1 MLTSKQRKS
10 ILRQTDRKNMLKKVF
25 NIFAKKKSLL
35 FLLSLILIIVF
46 VITLANSFA
55 ADVEIKNM
63 KFIPTKLSIDNEEYG
78 SWYIDVNA
86 KWVSK
91 DTARVTLDLD
101 TIGMTKE
108 SKPIDLVLLVDDSIT
123 NVIVKGEIRN
133 FCLSFL
139 NKNTS
144 NSISIIRF
152 NSVAERVSDFGTDI
166 TALNDTEYG
175 NLDGST
181 GLSYYQAIQTLSDF
195 LYEETFNLEHDL
207 EVVLITDGAPG
218 RDIGKEKLVY
228 DEIRS
233 DFPELKNFF
242 AVQYKTNGKENDI
255 LREISDTQYIATTNK
270 NFNRIL
276 NNIIN
281 MQTYVDYDFFNFDV
295 LVNTDVFSIDNVMPS
310 VTYGKK
316 RNVIGARMIWFF
328 GNEGT
333 NNRLASNSTATM
345 SFDLKLKDKYLGKA
359 GLYPLFKKASIN
371 YKIGDVS
378 EMVVSTDTPIL
389 SNVYAVSY
397 DGNAPSGCM
406 VSNLP
411 ETLSNHVFTVV
422 KISDKIPVCNGYKFN
437 GWEIVNSSVVRKGN
451 SFVMPTTAAT
461 LKATWSKASMNK
473 TMDGTIYK
481 SATLYDTMADNA
493 TLDTNLSFT
502 NTSSTYNGIY
512 TRKGTTTDTYP
523 IHYYH
528 GSVTNN
534 NLLFAGFCW
543 KIVRTTSTGGVKI
556 IYNGLPNSSNQC
568 TNTTGNIGSGVFN
581 SNNSSI
587 ASVGYMY
594 GDLVQTKT
602 YTVPE
607 WYELLGLSVKTW
619 DMTKTQTMG
628 TKNYYF
634 TSTYTSLQRNVF
646 EGTWILNNATQ
657 AAWSTSYINRYTCL
671 DGSSTCSEPVYIV
684 GGNSKEA
691 IYVPI
696 TLEASASPTYSSG
709 KYAVAEYIGKDPTW
723 ASKYYSLRDKY
734 VCGDGSISCSEVYYV
749 ISYSSGVI
757 KYISLTGGTMASTL
771 KTQADN
777 KKIVFGNWEQ
787 WDGTQY
793 GLNETVSLSITNLYN
808 ELLNLK
814 KGYNYTCLSEE
825 KKCASVKY
833 LLYYERVSSNKV
845 ALTYVDLDAYNLLAF
860 KEARVFKNTN
870 NSNAKN
876 VVDNWYRNKMTS
888 YTKYLEDTV
897 FCNDR
902 EVKTGAFSSENSK
915 INNISL
921 GFAGTSSSTSPPL
934 TCNNSYDNLTTTNGL
949 TYPVGLIT
957 YGEILLGGYSSS
969 ASYFGSTAF
978 WSMTPRTYYDTAG
991 MYVYNYNSGSSSYW
1005 DVNKSYAFR
1014 PVVSIKPGMKIDGGN
1029 GSSTK
1034 PYTLQT
1040 S

>member
-1 MLTSKQRKS
+1 MLTSKQKKS
-10 ILRQTDRKNMLKKVF
+10 ILRQIDKKNVLKKVF

-91 DTARVTLDLD
+91 DTARVTLDLN

-123 NVIVKGEIRN
+123 NALVKGRIRN

-144 NSISIIRF
+144 NTIAIIRF
-152 NSVAERVSDFGTDI
+152 NSVAEIVSDFGTDI
-166 TALNDTEYG
+166 TALSSTEYG

-181 GLSYYQAIQTLSDF
+181 GLSYYQAIQILSNF
-195 LYEETFNLEHDL
+195 LYTETFNLEHDL

-255 LREISDTQYIATTNK
+255 LRGISDTQYIATNIG

-316 RNVIGARMIWFF
+316 GNVIGARMIWFF

-345 SFDLKLKDKYLGKA
+345 SFVLKLKDKYLGKA

-378 EMVVSTDTPIL
+378 ERVVSTDTPIL

-397 DGNAPSGCM
+397 DGNAPSGCT

-437 GWEIVNSSVVRKGN
+437 GWELVNSSVVRKGN
-451 SFVMPTTAAT
+451 SFVMPTTAVT

-481 SATLYDTMADNA
+481 LPTLYDTIAKKA
-493 TLDTNLSFT
+493 TIDTNLVHTS
-502 NTSSTYNGIY
+502 TSSTYKGVY
-512 TRKGTTTDTYP
+512 TRKGTETDSYP
-523 IHYYH
+523 VHYYH
-528 GSVTNN
+528 GAVDNN

-581 SNNSSI
+581 SNDSSI
-587 ASVGYMY
+587 GSVGYMY
-594 GDLVQTKT
+594 GSSVSSKE
-602 YTVPE
+602 YTIPK
-607 WYELLGLSVKTW
+607 WYEALGLTVYTW

-628 TKNYYF
+628 TGEYYF
-634 TSTYTSLQRNVF
+634 TSSYSSLQRNNF
-646 EGTWILNNATQ
+646 DGTWILNNSKRAT
-657 AAWSTSYINRYTCL
+657 WSTSYTNYYTCL
-671 DGSSTCSEPVYIV
+671 DGSSSCSNPVYVV
-684 GGNSKEA
+684 GGTSTTAK
-691 IYVPI
+691 YVP
-696 TLEASASPTYSSG
+696 LYMDASSSPSYTGG
-709 KYAVAEYIGKDPTW
+709 KYVIADYLNQNMVW
-723 ASKYYSLRDKY
+723 ASSYYNLPNTY
-734 VCGDGSISCSEVYYV
+734 VCKDGATSCTEAYYV
-749 ISYSSGVI
+749 LSYSTGVI
-757 KYISLTGGTMASTL
+757 RYISLTGGTMASTL
-771 KTQADN
+771 ATEASN
-777 KKIVFGNWEQ
+777 KKIIFGNWEQ

-793 GLNETVSLSITNLYN
+793 ILRDTVSVSITDSYY
-808 ELLNLK
+808 ELKSLS
-814 KGYNYTCLSEE
+814 KGYNYTCFSEDT
-825 KKCASVKY
+825 KCASVKY
-833 LLYYERVSSNKV
+833 LLYGNTSSI
-845 ALTYVDLDAYNLLAF
+845 TYVDLNAYNLLAF
-860 KEARVFKNTN
+860 KEAVVFKNTN
-870 NSNAKN
+870 DSNAKK
-876 VVDNWYRNKMTS
+876 VIETWYRNNMTS

-902 EVKTGAFSSENSK
+902 GVSSGAFSSENGVLDNRPVS
-915 INNISL
+915 
-921 GFAGTSSSTSPPL
+921 FAGYTATKPSL
-934 TCNNSYDNLTTTNGL
+934 TCNNSYDKFTTSNGL
-949 TYPVGLIT
+949 KYPVGLIT
-957 YGEILLGGYSSS
+957 YGEIFLGGKYAE
-969 ASYFGSTAF
+969 ASYFGTSSF
-978 WSMTPRTYYDTAG
+978 WTMTPRI
-991 MYVYNYNSGSSSYW
+991 YNSYANMYIYNRDGNNMTVTWIVSNSYP
-1005 DVNKSYAFR
+1005 FR
-1014 PVVSIKPGMKIDGGN
+1014 PVVSIKPGMRIEVGDGT
-1029 GSSTK
+1029 STN
-1034 PYTLQT
+1034 PYVLQT
-1040 S
+1040 T

>member
-10 ILRQTDRKNMLKKVF
+10 ILRQTDRKNVLKKVF

-55 ADVEIKNM
+55 VNGEYKNVM
-63 KFIPTKLSIDNEEYG
+63 FLPTKLSYFDEDDG
-78 SWYIDVNA
+78 SWEINIKAD
-86 KWVSK
+86 WVSK
-91 DTARVTLDLD
+91 DTARVTLNLD

-123 NVIVKGEIRN
+123 NVLVKREIRN

-316 RNVIGARMIWFF
+316 GNVIGARMIWFF

-359 GLYPLFKKASIN
+359 GLYPLFKKAAIN

-378 EMVVSTDTPIL
+378 ETIISTDTPIL

-397 DGNAPSGCM
+397 DGNAPSGCT

-422 KISDKIPVCNGYKFN
+422 KISDKIPVCAGYKFN

-451 SFVMPTTAAT
+451 SFVMPTTAVT
-461 LKATWSKASMNK
+461 LKATWAKASMNK

-481 SATLYDTMADNA
+481 SATLYDIMADKA
-493 TLDTNLSFT
+493 TIDTNLNFT
-502 NTSSTYNGIY
+502 NTSSTYNGVY
-512 TRKGTTTDTYP
+512 TRKGTETDSYP
-523 IHYYH
+523 VHYYH
-528 GSVTNN
+528 GSVANN

-568 TNTTGNIGSGVFN
+568 TNTTGNIGSGVYN
-581 SNNSSI
+581 SDADSI
-587 ASVGYMY
+587 ASVGYKY
-594 GDLVQTKT
+594 GSLVTSKT
-602 YTVPE
+602 YTVPK
-607 WYELLGLSVKTW
+607 WYDALGLTVYTW

-628 TKNYYF
+628 TGKYYF
-634 TSTYTSLQRNVF
+634 TSSYGSLQRNNF
-646 EGTWILNNATQ
+646 DGTWILNNATQ
-657 AAWSTSYINRYTCL
+657 ATWSTSYTNYYTCL
-671 DGSSTCSEPVYIV
+671 NGSSSCSDPVYVV
-684 GGNSKEA
+684 GGTSNTAK
-691 IYVPI
+691 YVP
-696 TLEASASPTYSSG
+696 LYMDASSSPSYTSG
-709 KYAVAEYIGKDPTW
+709 KYSVASYTGENLVW
-723 ASKYYSLRDKY
+723 AQRYYNLPDSY
-734 VCGDGSISCSEVYYV
+734 VCKDGAISCAEAYYV

-757 KYISLTGGTMASTL
+757 QYISLTSGTMASTL
-771 KTQADN
+771 KTQAAN
-777 KKIVFGNWEQ
+777 KKIIFGNWEQ

-793 GLNETVSLSITNLYN
+793 ILQDTVSVSVTDLYSELSNLS
-808 ELLNLK
+808 
-814 KGYNYTCLSEE
+814 KGYNYTCFSEE
-825 KKCASVKY
+825 TKCASVKY
-833 LLYYERVSSNKV
+833 LLYGSTSSV
-845 ALTYVDLDAYNLLAF
+845 TYVELNAYNLLAF
-860 KEARVFKNTN
+860 KEAVVFKNTT
-870 NSNAKN
+870 NSNAKTT
-876 VVDNWYRNKMTS
+876 VENWYKNNMTS
-888 YTKYLEDTV
+888 YTSYLEDTE
-897 FCNDR
+897 FCNNR
-902 EVKTGAFSSENSK
+902 EVQSGAFSGESGVFNSQPV
-915 INNISL
+915 S
-921 GFAGTSSSTSPPL
+921 FAGVTSPPSL
-934 TCNNSYDNLTTTNGL
+934 TCNNSYDKFTTTNGL
-949 TYPVGLIT
+949 TYPVGLLT
-957 YGEILLGGYSSS
+957 YAEVLMGGYSSS
-969 ASYFGSTAF
+969 ASYFGTTSF
-978 WSMTPRTYYDTAG
+978 WTMTPRR
-991 MYVYNYNSGSSSYW
+991 YNSFACMYIYNRDGNNQASTW
-1005 DVNKSYAFR
+1005 LTNRSYAFR
-1014 PVVSIKPGMKIDGGN
+1014 PVVSIKPGIKIDSGAGT
-1029 GSSTK
+1029 STN
-1034 PYTLQT
+1034 PYVLQT
-1040 S
+1040 T

>member
-1 MLTSKQRKS
+1 MLTSKQKKS
-10 ILRQTDRKNMLKKVF
+10 ILRQTDRKNALKKVF
-25 NIFAKKKSLL
+25 NIFAKKKFLL
-35 FLLSLILIIVF
+35 FLLSLILIFVF
-46 VITLANSFA
+46 VFTLANSFA

-123 NVIVKGEIRN
+123 NALVKGRIRN

-139 NKNTS
+139 NNNTS
-144 NSISIIRF
+144 NTIAIIRF
-152 NSVAERVSDFGTDI
+152 NSVAEMVSDFGTDI
-166 TALNDTEYG
+166 TALSSTEYG

-195 LYEETFNLEHDL
+195 LYAETFNLEHDL

-242 AVQYKTNGKENDI
+242 AVQYKTNGKENNI
-255 LREISDTQYIATTNK
+255 LREISDTQYIATNIG

-316 RNVIGARMIWFF
+316 GNVIGARMIWFF

-378 EMVVSTDTPIL
+378 ETVVSTDTPIL

-397 DGNAPSGCM
+397 DGNAPSGCT

-437 GWEIVNSSVVRKGN
+437 GWELVNSSVVRKGN
-451 SFVMPTTAAT
+451 SFIMPTTAVT

-481 SATLYDTMADNA
+481 SPTLYDTMADNA
-493 TLDTNLSFT
+493 TLDTDLSFT

-581 SNNSSI
+581 SNASSI
-587 ASVGYMY
+587 ASVGYKY
-594 GDLVQTKT
+594 GSLVGEKRLLTSKWYVVLDLTT
-602 YTVPE
+602 DIIDI
-607 WYELLGLSVKTW
+607 S
-619 DMTKTQTMG
+619 KTQTMG
-628 TKNYYF
+628 TKKYYF
-634 TSTYTSLQRNVF
+634 TSDYASLQRNNF
-646 EGTWILNNATQ
+646 DGTFIINNATQ
-657 AAWSTSYINRYTCL
+657 AAWSTLYTNYYTCL
-671 DGSSTCSEPVYIV
+671 NGSSTCSEPVYIV
-684 GGNSKEA
+684 GGTSTEA
-691 IYVPI
+691 RYVPMDMN
-696 TLEASASPTYSSG
+696 ASTSATYNSG
-709 KYAVAEYIGKDPTW
+709 NYAI
-723 ASKYYSLRDKY
+723 SKYLNQNIVWAQNYDKLTDYY
-734 VCGDGSISCSEVYYV
+734 VCPDYTTVSCSNVYYV
-749 ISYSSGVI
+749 VSYDQGKITYV
-757 KYISLTGGTMASTL
+757 SLKNGSLASDL
-771 KTQADN
+771 KQQAAN
-777 KKIVFGNWEQ
+777 KKFIFGNSVQ
-787 WDGTQY
+787 FDGTQY
-793 GLNETVSLSITNLYN
+793 FLNNTVSITAMNSYSELSKLS
-808 ELLNLK
+808 
-814 KGYNYTCLSEE
+814 KGYNYTCFSDTT
-825 KKCASVKY
+825 KCASVKY
-833 LLYYERVSSNKV
+833 LLSGNSFDVG
-845 ALTYVDLDAYNLLAF
+845 YVDLEAYNLSAF
-860 KEARVFKNTN
+860 KDKVFN
-870 NSNAKN
+870 NVISSDSNAKK
-876 VVDNWYRNKMTS
+876 VIETWYRNNMTS

-902 EVKTGAFSSENSK
+902 EVSSGAFSSENGVLD
-915 INNISL
+915 NRPVP
-921 GFAGTSSSTSPPL
+921 FAGYTYPLSL
-934 TCNNSYDNLTTTNGL
+934 TCNNSYDKFTTSNGL
-949 TYPVGLIT
+949 KYPVGLIT
-957 YGEILLGGYSSS
+957 YGEIFLGGKYAE
-969 ASYFGSTAF
+969 ASYFGTSSF
-978 WSMTPRTYYDTAG
+978 WTMTPR
-991 MYVYNYNSGSSSYW
+991 MYNSYANMYIYNKDDNNMTVTWIVSNSYP
-1005 DVNKSYAFR
+1005 FR
-1014 PVVSIKPGMKIDGGN
+1014 PVVSIKPGMRIEVGDGT
-1029 GSSTK
+1029 STN
-1034 PYTLQT
+1034 PYVLQT
-1040 S
+1040 T

>member
-1 MLTSKQRKS
+1 MLTSKQKKS
-10 ILRQTDRKNMLKKVF
+10 IIRQTDRKNVLKF

-63 KFIPTKLSIDNEEYG
+63 KFIPTKLSIDNKEYG

-91 DTARVTLDLD
+91 DTARVTLDLN

-123 NVIVKGEIRN
+123 NALVKGRIRN

-139 NKNTS
+139 NNNTS
-144 NSISIIRF
+144 NTIAIIRF
-152 NSVAERVSDFGTDI
+152 NSVAEMVSDFGTDI
-166 TALNDTEYG
+166 TALSSTEYG

-195 LYEETFNLEHDL
+195 LYTETFNLEHDL

-255 LREISDTQYIATTNK
+255 LREISDTQYIATNIG
-270 NFNRIL
+270 NFNKIL

-316 RNVIGARMIWFF
+316 GNVIGARMIWFF

-345 SFDLKLKDKYLGKA
+345 SFDLKLKDKYLEKA
-359 GLYPLFKKASIN
+359 GLYSLFKKASIN
-371 YKIGDVS
+371 YKIGNVS
-378 EMVVSTDTPIL
+378 ETVVSTDTPIL

-397 DGNAPSGCM
+397 DGNAPSGCT

-437 GWEIVNSSVVRKGN
+437 GWELVNSSVVRKGN
-451 SFVMPTTAAT
+451 SFVMPTTAVT

-481 SATLYDTMADNA
+481 LPTLYDTIAKKA
-493 TLDTNLSFT
+493 TIDTNLVHAS
-502 NTSSTYNGIY
+502 TSSTYKGVY
-512 TRKGTTTDTYP
+512 TSKGTETDSYP
-523 IHYYH
+523 VHYYH
-528 GSVTNN
+528 GAVDNN

-581 SNNSSI
+581 SNDSSI

-594 GDLVQTKT
+594 GSSVSSKK
-602 YTVPE
+602 YTNPK
-607 WYELLGLSVKTW
+607 WYEALGLTVYTW
-619 DMTKTQTMG
+619 DITKTQTMG
-628 TKNYYF
+628 TGEYYF
-634 TSTYTSLQRNVF
+634 TSSSSSLQRNNV
-646 EGTWILNNATQ
+646 EGTWILNNSKR
-657 AAWSTSYINRYTCL
+657 AAWSTSYTNYYTCL
-671 DGSSTCSEPVYIV
+671 DGSSSCRDPVYIV
-684 GGNSKEA
+684 GGTSTTAK
-691 IYVPI
+691 YVPFFMD
-696 TLEASASPTYSSG
+696 ASSSPSYTGG
-709 KYAVAEYIGKDPTW
+709 K
-723 ASKYYSLRDKY
+723 
-734 VCGDGSISCSEVYYV
+734 YV
-749 ISYSSGVI
+749 ISDYLHESMVWASSYYNLPNTYMCKDNASSCTEAYYVLSYSTGVI
-757 KYISLTGGTMASTL
+757 RYISLTGGTTASTL

-793 GLNETVSLSITNLYN
+793 ILRDTVSVSIMDSYSELSKLS
-808 ELLNLK
+808 
-814 KGYNYTCLSEE
+814 KGYNYTCFSEDT
-825 KKCASVKY
+825 KCASVKY
-833 LLYYERVSSNKV
+833 LLYGNTSSI
-845 ALTYVDLDAYNLLAF
+845 TYVDLNAYNLLAF
-860 KEARVFKNTN
+860 KEAVVFKNTN
-870 NSNAKN
+870 DSNAKK
-876 VVDNWYRNKMTS
+876 VIETWYRNNMTS

-902 EVKTGAFSSENSK
+902 GVSSGAFSSENGVLDNRPVS
-915 INNISL
+915 
-921 GFAGTSSSTSPPL
+921 FAGYTATKPSL
-934 TCNNSYDNLTTTNGL
+934 TCNNSYDKFTTSNGL
-949 TYPVGLIT
+949 KYPVGLIT
-957 YGEILLGGYSSS
+957 YGEILLGGKYAE
-969 ASYFGSTAF
+969 ASYFGTSSF
-978 WSMTPRTYYDTAG
+978 WTMTPRI
-991 MYVYNYNSGSSSYW
+991 YNSYANMYIYNKDGNNMTVTWIVSNSYP
-1005 DVNKSYAFR
+1005 FR
-1014 PVVSIKPGMKIDGGN
+1014 PVVSIKPGMMIEVGDGT
-1029 GSSTK
+1029 STN
-1034 PYTLQT
+1034 PYVLQT
-1040 S
+1040 T

>member
-1 MLTSKQRKS
+1 MLTSKLRKS
-10 ILRQTDRKNMLKKVF
+10 ILRQTDRKNVLKKVF

-55 ADVEIKNM
+55 VNVEIKNM

-91 DTARVTLDLD
+91 DTARVTLNLD

-123 NVIVKGEIRN
+123 NVIVKREIRN

-270 NFNRIL
+270 NFNKIL

-316 RNVIGARMIWFF
+316 GNVIGARMIWFF

-378 EMVVSTDTPIL
+378 ETVVSTDTPIL

-397 DGNAPSGCM
+397 DGNAPSGCT

-437 GWEIVNSSVVRKGN
+437 GWELVNSSVVRKGN
-451 SFVMPTTAAT
+451 SFIMPTTAVA

-473 TMDGTIYK
+473 TMDGTIYETA
-481 SATLYDTMADNA
+481 SLYDTIAKNA
-493 TLDTNLSFT
+493 TIDTNLNFT
-502 NTSSTYNGIY
+502 NTSSTYNGVY
-512 TRKGTTTDTYP
+512 TRKGTETDTYP
-523 IHYYH
+523 VHYYH

-568 TNTTGNIGSGVFN
+568 TNTTGSIGTGVYN
-581 SNNSSI
+581 SDSNSI
-587 ASVGYMY
+587 ASVGYKY
-594 GDLVQTKT
+594 GSLVTSKT
-602 YTVPE
+602 YTVPK
-607 WYELLGLSVKTW
+607 WYDALGLTVYTW

-628 TKNYYF
+628 TGKYYF
-634 TSTYTSLQRNVF
+634 TSSYGSLQRNNF
-646 EGTWILNNATQ
+646 DGTWILNNATQ
-657 AAWSTSYINRYTCL
+657 ATWSTSYTNYYTCL
-671 DGSSTCSEPVYIV
+671 NGSSSCSDPVYVV
-684 GGNSKEA
+684 GGTSNTAK
-691 IYVPI
+691 YVPI
-696 TLEASASPTYSSG
+696 YMDASASPSYTSG
-709 KYAVAEYIGKDPTW
+709 KYSVASYTGENLVW
-723 ASKYYSLRDKY
+723 AQRYYNLPDSY
-734 VCGDGSISCSEVYYV
+734 VCKDGAISCAEAYYV

-757 KYISLTGGTMASTL
+757 QYISLTSGTMASTL
-771 KTQADN
+771 KTQAAN
-777 KKIVFGNWEQ
+777 KKFIFGNWEQ

-793 GLNETVSLSITNLYN
+793 ILRDTVSVSVTDLYSELSSLS
-808 ELLNLK
+808 
-814 KGYNYTCLSEE
+814 KGYNYTCFSEE
-825 KKCASVKY
+825 TKCASVKY
-833 LLYYERVSSNKV
+833 LLYGSTSS
-845 ALTYVDLDAYNLLAF
+845 LTYVELNAYNLLAF
-860 KEARVFKNTN
+860 KEAVVFKNTT
-870 NSNAKN
+870 NSNAKTT
-876 VVDNWYRNKMTS
+876 VENWYKNNMTS
-888 YTKYLEDTV
+888 YTSYLEDTE
-897 FCNDR
+897 FCNNR
-902 EVKTGAFSSENSK
+902 EVQSGAFSGESGVFNSQPV
-915 INNISL
+915 S
-921 GFAGTSSSTSPPL
+921 FAGVTSPPSL
-934 TCNNSYDNLTTTNGL
+934 TCNNSYDKFTTTNGL
-949 TYPVGLIT
+949 TYPVGLLT
-957 YGEILLGGYSSS
+957 YAEVLMGGYSSS
-969 ASYFGSTAF
+969 ASYFGTTSF
-978 WSMTPRTYYDTAG
+978 WTMTPRR
-991 MYVYNYNSGSSSYW
+991 YNSFACMYIYNRDGNNQASTW
-1005 DVNKSYAFR
+1005 LTNRSYAFR
-1014 PVVSIKPGMKIDGGN
+1014 PVVSIKPGIKIDSGAGT
-1029 GSSTK
+1029 STN
-1034 PYTLQT
+1034 PYTLKT
-1040 S
+1040 T

>member
-1 MLTSKQRKS
+1 
-10 ILRQTDRKNMLKKVF
+10 MLKKVF

-55 ADVEIKNM
+55 VNGEYKNVM
-63 KFIPTKLSIDNEEYG
+63 FLPTKLSYFDEDDG
-78 SWYIDVNA
+78 SWEINIKAD
-86 KWVSK
+86 WVSK
-91 DTARVTLDLD
+91 DTARVTLNLD

-123 NVIVKGEIRN
+123 NVLVKREIRN

-270 NFNRIL
+270 NFNKIL

-281 MQTYVDYDFFNFDV
+281 MQTYVDYDLFNVDV

-316 RNVIGARMIWFF
+316 GNVIGARMIWFF

-359 GLYPLFKKASIN
+359 GLYPLFKKAAIN

-378 EMVVSTDTPIL
+378 ETIISTDTPIL
-389 SNVYAVSY
+389 SNLYAVSY
-397 DGNAPSGCM
+397 DGNAPSGCT

-422 KISDKIPVCNGYKFN
+422 KISDKIPVCAGYKFN
-437 GWEIVNSSVVRKGN
+437 CWEIVNSSVVRKGN
-451 SFVMPTTAAT
+451 SFVMPTTAVT
-461 LKATWSKASMNK
+461 LKATWAKASMNK

-481 SATLYDTMADNA
+481 SATLYDIMADKA
-493 TLDTNLSFT
+493 SLDTDLDLTSTTTT
-502 NTSSTYNGIY
+502 NKGVYTYSSTAN
-512 TRKGTTTDTYP
+512 DNYP

-528 GSVTNN
+528 GSIDDN

-543 KIVRTTSTGGVKI
+543 KIVRTTDTGGVKI
-556 IYNGLPNSSNQC
+556 LYNGLPNSNNQC
-568 TNTTGNIGSGVFN
+568 TNTAGSIGKGAFN
-581 SNNSSI
+581 TDPGSI

-594 GDLVQTKT
+594 GSLEKVKT
-602 YTVPE
+602 YTMPK
-607 WYELLGLSVKTW
+607 WYDVLGLTTSTINIS
-619 DMTKTQTMG
+619 KTQTMG
-628 TKNYYF
+628 TGKYYF
-634 TSTYTSLQRNVF
+634 TSSYSSLQRNNF
-646 EGTWILNNATQ
+646 DGTYVLNNATQ
-657 AAWSTSYINRYTCL
+657 ATWSTSYKNYYTCL
-671 DGSSTCSEPVYIV
+671 DGSSSCSEPVYIV
-684 GGNSKEA
+684 GGTSTEA
-691 IYVPI
+691 YYVPI
-696 TLEASASPTYSSG
+696 YMNASTSATYSSG
-709 KYAVAEYIGKDPTW
+709 NYKVASYIGQKIVW
-723 ASKYYSLRDKY
+723 AEKYKTLADYY
-734 VCGDGSISCSEVYYV
+734 VCPDSSDVSCSNIYYV
-749 ISYSSGVI
+749 ISYNEGNLTYV
-757 KYISLTGGTMASTL
+757 SLNNGSLASDL
-771 KTQADN
+771 KTQAAN
-777 KKIVFGNWEQ
+777 KKIIFGNWEQ

-793 GLNETVSLSITNLYN
+793 VLQDTVSLSVTDLYN
-808 ELLNLK
+808 EFGTLT
-814 KGYNYTCLSEE
+814 KGYNYTCFSENT
-825 KKCASVKY
+825 KCASVKY
-833 LLYYERVSSNKV
+833 LIYYGTETIFYYDIN
-845 ALTYVDLDAYNLLAF
+845 AYNLQAF
-860 KEARVFKNTN
+860 KEAKVFN
-870 NSNAKN
+870 NINDSNAKTTIET
-876 VVDNWYRNKMTS
+876 WYKNNMTS
-888 YTKYLEDTV
+888 YTDYLEDAI
-897 FCNDR
+897 FCNNR
-902 EVKTGAFSSENSK
+902 EIVSTSLVSENTIIGK
-915 INNISL
+915 
-921 GFAGTSSSTSPPL
+921 FVSSSSVHFFGYDL
-934 TCNNSYDNLTTTNGL
+934 FFNSALSSLKCNNSYDKFTTTNGL
-949 TYPVGLIT
+949 KYPVGLLT
-957 YGEILLGGYSSS
+957 YDEVLLAGRYYSF
-969 ASYFGSTAF
+969 SYLGTSNFWTMSPLSTDADH
-978 WSMTPRTYYDTAG
+978 SRIA
-991 MYVYNYNSGSSSYW
+991 VYGPN
-1005 DVNKSYAFR
+1005 VNANTFMRYCLTSFSNDFR
-1014 PVVSIKPGMKIDGGN
+1014 PVVSIKPGIKIDSGN